1 MGKRLE
7 ISDMPPLT
15 VEMHGE
21 LRLLERKLQ
30 NALGECCSAHDLIDP
45 HAAFEYTRTYATKFY
60 DCFYAFYSGI
70 PDSHYRPHWRPA
82 SERFAF
88 DRVVQCIKNELLV
101 ARYFSSDASRID
113 RITRTITDHAKGME
127 KPEAEYPA
135 LTGEPQARPVSP
147 KSVSEQIKAYMLEAR
162 LSKGEVANALGVDP
176 RTVARHRSGTAIPRL
191 DQVHGYEQ
199 LFSKRL
205 NRPVR
210 LEMP

>member
-1 MGKRLE
+1 MTK
-7 ISDMPPLT
+7 P
-15 VEMHGE
+15 
-21 LRLLERKLQ
+21 
-30 NALGECCSAHDLIDP
+30 SA
-45 HAAFEYTRTYATKFY
+45 EYT
-60 DCFYAFYSGI
+60 
-70 PDSHYRPHWRPA
+70 
-82 SERFAF
+82 AF
-88 DRVVQCIKNELLV
+88 DNLVSRVLSVPREELK
-101 ARYFSSDASRID
+101 RR
-113 RITRTITDHAKGME
+113 
-127 KPEAEYPA
+127 EAEYQR
-135 LTGEPQARPVSP
+135 ERQARPVSP

>member
-1 MGKRLE
+1 MINAVILKQVHKPAVGILAVN
-7 ISDMPPLT
+7 DPPD
-15 VEMHGE
+15 VFQHGA
-21 LRLLERKLQ
+21 Q
-30 NALGECCSAHDLIDP
+30 N
-45 HAAFEYTRTYATKFY
+45 Y
-60 DCFYAFYSGI
+60 
-70 PDSHYRPHWRPA
+70 
-82 SERFAF
+82 
-88 DRVVQCIKNELLV
+88 
-101 ARYFSSDASRID
+101 
-113 RITRTITDHAKGME
+113 ME